1 MLAYGRGRW
10 EKLIMCRLLLGT
22 GGRVQSLNKVIQKT
36 ERTLKNTHTPTHN
49 QTNDGFRNIKKHP
62 SFSVNVFSYRN
73 AKVYW
78 QLCLEPALYNQQSPT
93 RIPGN
98 WSALEGLPR
107 GQRSCHP
114 PTPPNVLSQNTS
126 QATLSSSGALPE
138 LQRKQINVRNQY
150 SMNCIIG
157 RKGWEY
163 HISLSNK
170 YMFSEYKNKVHTCKI

>member
-1 MLAYGRGRW
+1 MVSGPQHQ
-10 EKLIMCRLLLGT
+10 E
-22 GGRVQSLNKVIQKT
+22 
-36 ERTLKNTHTPTHN
+36 TP
-49 QTNDGFRNIKKHP
+49 F
-62 SFSVNVFSYRN
+62 FSVNVFSYRN

-107 GQRSCHP
+107 GQRSYHQ

-150 SMNCIIG
+150 SMNCVIG

-163 HISLSNK
+163 YIFLSSKCTECFQSKKIKCKPAK
-170 YMFSEYKNKVHTCKI
+170 YSGVAPLLSWWEI